1 MTQERPR
8 DGRNEF
14 ETFKERGLN
23 SRFVLLGQDV
33 YTMLKSGPFFKG
45 GGRGRGNSSSN
56 SNILRWYDQTRS
68 QSDHSIRLGNV

>member
-45 GGRGRGNSSSN
+45 GGRGRGDSPP
-56 SNILRWYDQTRS
+56 NIFKGGGGELE
-68 QSDHSIRLGNV
+68 LKLA